1 MDNQTLSKKP
11 QYGYGFIYCYTS
23 PSGKKY
29 IGQTR
34 TTLKHRAGVNG
45 KHYQGCSA
53 FHRAIEKYGW
63 ENFQVEILEEVPL
76 DVIDETEI
84 NYILD
89 YNTVDPKFGYN
100 IMQERCK
107 YMATLRHI
115 PVYSY
120 DEFTGKFLE
129 SYSSISEAER
139 AMNVHAGSIRR
150 ALNQLNHHVK
160 QKTWMTEKFDQIEVV
175 PKNVQATSKKV
186 YMYDSKTGEYL
197 QEFGSLRA
205 AAKETAIPRSYI
217 TTSATTENIFSKYP
231 RLFRFYKVECLSLES
246 STTNSSEKS
255 CEMESLSMN
264 KESEDIV

>member
-1 MDNQTLSKKP
+1 MDDQTLSKKP

-34 TTLKHRAGVNG
+34 TTLKHRAGMNG
-45 KHYQGCSA
+45 KSYQGCSA
-53 FHRAIEKYGW
+53 FNNAIKKYGW

-76 DVIDETEI
+76 DVIDETEV

-107 YMATLRHI
+107 YMATLRHV

-120 DEFTGKFLE
+120 DEFTGEFLE
-129 SYSSISEAER
+129 SYSSISDAER

-150 ALNQLNHHVK
+150 TLNQLNHHVK
-160 QKTWMTEKFDQIEVV
+160 QRVWMTEKFERVEVV

-186 YMYDSKTGEYL
+186 YMYDSKTGQYL
-197 QEFGSLRA
+197 QEFDSLRA
-205 AAKETAIPRSYI
+205 AAKDTAIPRSYI
-217 TTSATTENIFSKYP
+217 AASATEERIWGKYP
-231 RLFRFYKVECLSLES
+231 RLFRFYKVDYLSLES

-255 CEMESLSMN
+255 REMESLS
-264 KESEDIV
+264 

>member
-1 MDNQTLSKKP
+1 MDDQILSKKP
-11 QYGYGFIYCYTS
+11 RYGYGFIYCYTS

-34 TTLKHRAGVNG
+34 TTLKHRAGANG
-45 KHYQGCSA
+45 KSYQGCSA
-53 FHRAIEKYGW
+53 FNNAIKKYGW

-89 YNTVDPKFGYN
+89 YDTINPNFGYN
-100 IMQERCK
+100 IVQERCK

-129 SYSSISEAER
+129 SYSSIAEAER

-150 ALNQLNHHVK
+150 TLNQLNHHVK
-160 QKTWMTEKFDQIEVV
+160 QRVWMTEKFEQIKVV
-175 PKNVQATSKKV
+175 PKNVQMTSKKV
-186 YMYDSKTGEYL
+186 YMYDSKTGQYL
-197 QEFGSLRA
+197 QEFDSLRA
-205 AAKETAIPRSYI
+205 AAKDTTLPRSYI
-217 TTSATTENIFSKYP
+217 TASATEENIISKYP
-231 RLFRFYKVECLSLES
+231 RLFRFYKVDVLSLKS
-246 STTNSSEKS
+246 STTNSNEKS
-255 CEMESLSMN
+255 REMESLSTN

>member
-1 MDNQTLSKKP
+1 MDNQTLNKKP
-11 QYGYGFIYCYTS
+11 RYGYGFIYCYTS

-34 TTLKHRAGVNG
+34 TTLKHRAGING
-45 KHYQGCSA
+45 KNYQGCSA
-53 FHRAIEKYGW
+53 FNNAIKKYGW
-63 ENFQVEILEEVPL
+63 ENFSVEILEEVPL

-84 NYILD
+84 NYIFD
-89 YNTVDPKFGYN
+89 YNTINPNFGYN

-120 DEFTGKFLE
+120 DEFTGEFLE

-150 ALNQLNHHVK
+150 TLNQLNHHVK
-160 QKTWMTEKFDQIEVV
+160 QRVWMTEKFERVEVV

-186 YMYDSKTGEYL
+186 YMYDSKTGQYL
-197 QEFGSLRA
+197 QEFDSLRA
-205 AAKETAIPRSYI
+205 AAKDTAIPRNYI
-217 TTSATTENIFSKYP
+217 TTSATEETIQGKYP

-255 CEMESLSMN
+255 REMESLS
-264 KESEDIV
+264 

>member
-1 MDNQTLSKKP
+1 MDDQTLSKKP

-45 KHYQGCSA
+45 KSYQGCSA
-53 FHRAIEKYGW
+53 FNNAIKKYGW

-76 DVIDETEI
+76 DVIDETEV

-107 YMATLRHI
+107 YMATLRHV

-120 DEFTGKFLE
+120 DEFTGEFLE
-129 SYSSISEAER
+129 GYSSIADAER

-150 ALNQLNHHVK
+150 TLNQLNHHVK
-160 QKTWMTEKFDQIEVV
+160 QRVWMTEKFERVKVV

-186 YMYDSKTGEYL
+186 YMYDGKTGQYL
-197 QEFGSLRA
+197 QEFDSLRA
-205 AAKETAIPRSYI
+205 AARDTTIPRSYI
-217 TTSATTENIFSKYP
+217 ATSATEERTWGRYP
-231 RLFRFYKVECLSLES
+231 RLFRFYKVDCLSLES

-255 CEMESLSMN
+255 RETESLS
-264 KESEDIV
+264 

>member
-1 MDNQTLSKKP
+1 MDNQILSKKP
-11 QYGYGFIYCYTS
+11 RYGYGFIYCYTS

-34 TTLKHRAGVNG
+34 TTLKHRAGANG
-45 KHYQGCSA
+45 KSYQGCSA
-53 FHRAIEKYGW
+53 FNNAIKKYGW
-63 ENFQVEILEEVPL
+63 ENFQAEILEEVPL

-89 YNTVDPKFGYN
+89 YDTINPNFGYN
-100 IMQERCK
+100 IVQERCK

-120 DEFTGKFLE
+120 DEFTGEFLE
-129 SYSSISEAER
+129 SYSSIAEAER

-150 ALNQLNHHVK
+150 TLNQLNHHVK
-160 QKTWMTEKFDQIEVV
+160 QRVWMTEKFEQIKVI

-186 YMYDSKTGEYL
+186 YMYDSKTGQYL
-197 QEFGSLRA
+197 QEFDSLRA
-205 AAKETAIPRSYI
+205 AAKDTMLPRSYI
-217 TTSATTENIFSKYP
+217 TTSATEENIISKYP
-231 RLFRFYKVECLSLES
+231 RLFRFYKVDVLSLKS
-246 STTNSSEKS
+246 STTNSNEKS
-255 CEMESLSMN
+255 REMESLSTN

>member
-1 MDNQTLSKKP
+1 MDDQTLSKKP

-34 TTLKHRAGVNG
+34 TTLKQRAGVNG
-45 KHYQGCSA
+45 KSYQGCSA
-53 FHRAIEKYGW
+53 FNNAIKKYGW

-76 DVIDETEI
+76 DVIDETEV

-107 YMATLRHI
+107 YMATLRHV

-120 DEFTGKFLE
+120 DEFTGEFLE
-129 SYSSISEAER
+129 SYSSIADAER

-150 ALNQLNHHVK
+150 TLNQLNHHVK
-160 QKTWMTEKFDQIEVV
+160 QRVWMTEKFERVEVV

-186 YMYDSKTGEYL
+186 YMYDGKTGQYL
-197 QEFGSLRA
+197 QEFDSLRA
-205 AAKETAIPRSYI
+205 AARDTTIPRSYI
-217 TTSATTENIFSKYP
+217 ATSATEERTWGKYP
-231 RLFRFYKVECLSLES
+231 RLFRFYKVDCLSLES

-255 CEMESLSMN
+255 RQMESLS
-264 KESEDIV
+264 